1 MIPKLIKRSNKK
13 EKDIILSKVFLFDK
27 ETDYQAIIE
36 DNESQLF
43 VKKQLE
49 DNQDFFFLRSSES
62 VELFIALKFDLD
74 KWDLLES
81 IRRKAA
87 KAYRLFS
94 SCRTEKVAIY
104 GSNNAYEIAF
114 TEGLVLSDYK
124 FENYKSESK
133 AYHLDEIHVDFD
145 PKSNG
150 LTALLS
156 GVYWSRNLVNEPPA
170 ELTAKELS
178 ARFERLSDQSEIE
191 VEVFG
196 KARIESLRMGGL
208 LAVNRGSVQEPTF
221 NILTYKPKIALNT
234 QPIVLVG
241 KGVVYDTGGINL
253 KPTGFLETMKSD
265 MSGSAVVSGII
276 KSVAANNLPIYLI
289 VIVPATDNRPGQ
301 DAIVPGDI
309 ITMYDG
315 KTVEIINTDAEGRLV
330 LADGLAFA
338 EKFNPELVI
347 SVATLTGSAKA
358 TFGNKVIAAMGNAT
372 EQLEDIKSAGF
383 ATGERVGE
391 LPFWNDYGEEVK
403 STIADIKNLGGKTSG
418 AITAGKFLENFTNSP
433 YIHLD
438 IAGVSFLEK
447 DDYYRP
453 AGGTGTG
460 VRLLYH
466 FIKNRIKK

>member
-1 MIPKLIKRSNKK
+1 MFPKLVIKTEKI
-13 EKDIILSKVFLFDK
+13 EKDLAISKIYLFDNK
-27 ETDYQAIIE
+27 DDFQSIIK
-36 DNESQLF
+36 DKESQLF
-43 VKKQLE
+43 VKSQLE
-49 DNQDFFFLRSSES
+49 RKQDFFFLRSSKN
-62 VELFIALKFDLD
+62 VEVFVFVKPDVD
-74 KWDLLES
+74 QWDLLES

-87 KAYRLFS
+87 KAYKLLK
-94 SCRTEKVAIY
+94 SCGVDKVAIF
-104 GSNNAYEIAF
+104 GKNDQFEIAF

-124 FENYKSESK
+124 FENYKSESD
-133 AYHLDEIHVDFD
+133 AYHLSEIHVGFN
-145 PKSNG
+145 PESVG
-150 LTALLS
+150 LTELLK
-156 GVYWSRNLVNEPPA
+156 GVYWSRDLVNEPPA
-170 ELTAKELS
+170 ELTARELS
-178 ARFERLSDQSEIE
+178 TRFEKLGKKTEIE

-221 NILTYKPKIALNT
+221 NILTYKPQNTLNK
-234 QPIVLVG
+234 QPIILVG

-265 MSGSAVVSGII
+265 MSGSAVVTGLI
-276 KSVAANNLPIYLI
+276 KSVASNQLPVYMIA
-289 VIVPATDNRPGQ
+289 IVPATDNRPGL

-338 EKFNPELVI
+338 EKYNPQLVI

-372 EQLEDIKSAGF
+372 EQLEEIKKAGF
-383 ATGERVGE
+383 ECGERIGE
-391 LPFWNDYGEEVK
+391 LPFWSDYGEEVK
-403 STIADIKNLGGKTSG
+403 STIADLKNLGGKTSG

-460 VRLLYH
+460 VRLLYQ
-466 FIKNRIKK
+466 FIKKSIRK

>member
-1 MIPKLIKRSNKK
+1 MFPKLVKISDKK
-13 EKDIILSKVFLFDK
+13 EKDLTTSMIYLFDDK
-27 ETDYQAIIE
+27 GGFQSKIKDK
-36 DNESQLF
+36 ESQLF
-43 VKKQLE
+43 VESQL
-49 DNQDFFFLRSSES
+49 DQKHDFFFLRSNKNIEIFVFFKPDIDAS
-62 VELFIALKFDLD
+62 
-74 KWDLLES
+74 DLLE
-81 IRRKAA
+81 IVRRKAA
-87 KAYRLFS
+87 KAYKLLK
-94 SCRTEKVAIY
+94 SCRVEKVAIF
-104 GSNNAYEIAF
+104 GKNTQFEIAF
-114 TEGLVLSDYK
+114 TEGLILSGYK
-124 FENYKSESK
+124 FENYKSESN
-133 AYHLDEIHVDFD
+133 AYYLSEIHVGFN
-145 PKSNG
+145 PESEG
-150 LTALLS
+150 LAELLK
-156 GVYWSRNLVNEPPA
+156 GVYWSRDLVNEPPA
-170 ELTAKELS
+170 ELTARELS
-178 ARFERLSDQSEIE
+178 TRFEKLGSKSEIE

-221 NILTYKPKIALNT
+221 NILTYKPKNAQNK

-265 MSGSAVVSGII
+265 MSGSAVVSGLI
-276 KSVAANNLPIYLI
+276 KAVAANQLPVYMIA
-289 VIVPATDNRPGQ
+289 IVPATDNRPGL

-338 EKFNPELVI
+338 EKYDPQLVI

-372 EQLEDIKSAGF
+372 EQLADIKKAGF
-383 ATGERVGE
+383 ESGERIGE

-403 STIADIKNLGGKTSG
+403 STIADLKNLGGKTSG
-418 AITAGKFLENFTNSP
+418 AITAGKFLENFTKSP

-460 VRLLYH
+460 VRLLYR
-466 FIKNRIKK
+466 FIKNRI

>member
-1 MIPKLIKRSNKK
+1 MIPKLVKKAVNKENDLTVSKVYLFDNEDTYQSIIK
-13 EKDIILSKVFLFDK
+13 EKEI
-27 ETDYQAIIE
+27 
-36 DNESQLF
+36 QLF
-43 VKKQLE
+43 VKKQLK
-49 DNQDFFFLRSSES
+49 DKQDYFFLRFTDK
-62 VELFIALKFDLD
+62 VEIFIFIKPDVD
-74 KWDLLES
+74 EWDLLES

-87 KAYRLFS
+87 KAYKLLKSCVVDKVEIFS
-94 SCRTEKVAIY
+94 K
-104 GSNNAYEIAF
+104 NDQFEIAF

-124 FENYKSESK
+124 FENYKSEPETYSLK
-133 AYHLDEIHVDFD
+133 EIQVGFD
-145 PKSNG
+145 PESEG
-150 LTALLS
+150 LTELLG
-156 GVYWSRNLVNEPPA
+156 GVFWSRDLINEPPA
-170 ELTAKELS
+170 ELTARELS
-178 ARFERLSDQSEIE
+178 SRFEKLGAQSEIE

-196 KARIESLRMGGL
+196 KARIESLRMGGI

-221 NILTYKPKIALNT
+221 NILTYKPQNAKNK

-265 MSGSAVVSGII
+265 MSGSAVVTGLI
-276 KSVAANNLPIYLI
+276 KSVAANHLPVYLI

-338 EKFNPELVI
+338 EKFDPQLVI

-358 TFGNKVIAAMGNAT
+358 TFGNKVVAAMGNAN
-372 EQLEDIKSAGF
+372 EQLADIKKAGF
-383 ATGERVGE
+383 ETGELIGE
-391 LPFWNDYGEEVK
+391 LPFWDDYGEEVE
-403 STIADIKNLGGKTSG
+403 STIADLKNLGGKTSG

-460 VRLLYH
+460 VRLLYR
-466 FIKNRIKK
+466 FIKNKI

>member
-1 MIPKLIKRSNKK
+1 MFPKLIQHSQKLEKLPSVSKIYLLEDSN
-13 EKDIILSKVFLFDK
+13 EIPSIIKDKDL
-27 ETDYQAIIE
+27 
-36 DNESQLF
+36 QLF
-43 VKKQLE
+43 VNDQL
-49 DNQDFFFLRSSES
+49 NKNNDFFFLRSKQN
-62 VELFIALKFDLD
+62 VEIFVFIKSDID
-74 KWDLLES
+74 KSDLLES
-81 IRRKAA
+81 GRRTAA
-87 KAYRLFS
+87 KAYRLLK
-94 SCRTEKVAIY
+94 SCSVDKVDILCK
-104 GSNNAYEIAF
+104 NTQFEIAF

-124 FENYKSESK
+124 FENYKSESE
-133 AYHLDEIHVDFD
+133 AFGLEEIHVGFD
-145 PKSNG
+145 PESEG
-150 LTALLS
+150 LSQLLS
-156 GVYWSRNLVNEPPA
+156 GVFWSRDLVNEPPA
-170 ELTAKELS
+170 ELTARELS
-178 ARFERLSDQSEIE
+178 TRFEKLGKLSEIE

-221 NILTYKPKIALNT
+221 NILTYKPQNAQNK
-234 QPIVLVG
+234 QPVVLVG

-265 MSGSAVVSGII
+265 MSGSAVVSGLI
-276 KSVAANNLPIYLI
+276 KAVADNQLPVYMIA
-289 VIVPATDNRPGQ
+289 IVPATDNRPGQ

-338 EKFNPELVI
+338 EKYNPQLVI

-372 EQLEDIKSAGF
+372 EQLADIKEAGF
-383 ATGERVGE
+383 ESGERIGE
-391 LPFWNDYGEEVK
+391 LPFWDDYGEEVK
-403 STIADIKNLGGKTSG
+403 STIADLKNLGGKTSG

-447 DDYYRP
+447 DDYYRTV
-453 AGGTGTG
+453 GGTGTG
-460 VRLLYH
+460 VRMLYQ
-466 FIKNRIKK
+466 FVKNSIKK